1 MATLEALISLQM
13 TRASFI
19 EGIYTESQEE
29 SIQQFG
35 VTALDSKLVMLETY
49 WVKLEASHE
58 KLVGQKIENLTSL
71 DYFKNQV
78 FDVALKHYASGR
90 VALLQLLEK
99 KGAPNLNQSVR
110 VPSDAQLLSSTRR
123 ALPEIE
129 FPKFSGVSK
138 EWRPWRDLFHSLVG
152 NNLEIPG
159 VERMHYLR
167 LCLSNKP
174 LKLISNLP
182 VSEDSFGIAWRI
194 LVDRYENKRL
204 LITAHLDQLLNPA
217 PMKTHGASDL
227 NLLTSSVSEAL
238 SALKALDQPTD
249 HWGPIV
255 VHVLT
260 RRLSNKLREA
270 WENKIGASTEYPTHE
285 HLLDFLQ
292 GRSRAMD
299 TLEVGSS
306 VHTSNDAS
314 RPSQLSVQTRS
325 MTNSSAK
332 VNQASVSSHAQQS
345 AQKSPS
351 PAQIQ
356 STKSTSWANAGYPCS
371 YCKMDHYIASCS
383 GFKSLT
389 PTARKEVVERLYL
402 CYNCLG
408 KHSIRV
414 CQTTRTC
421 RTCQE
426 RHHSLLHF
434 DRARRPAQRGPAS
447 QVPRNDA
454 GAQRPSASAPST
466 NVPVVTYTHTGD
478 AAQAASSAHSQA

>member
-19 EGIYTESQEE
+19 DGIYTELQEE

-49 WVKLEASHE
+49 WAKLEASHE

-110 VPSDAQLLSSTRR
+110 VPGDAQLQSSTRR

-129 FPKFSGVSK
+129 LPKFSGVYK
-138 EWRPWRDLFHSLVG
+138 EWRPWRDLFHSLAG

-159 VERMHYLR
+159 VERMYYLR
-167 LCLSNKP
+167 LHLSNEP

-204 LITAHLDQLLNPA
+204 LIAAHLDPLLNPA
-217 PMKTHGASDL
+217 PMKMHGASDL

-238 SALKALDQPTD
+238 SGK
-249 HWGPIV
+249 I
-255 VHVLT
+255 
-260 RRLSNKLREA
+260 KECKEA
-270 WENKIGASTEYPTHE
+270 WENKIGASTEYPTPE

-292 GRSRAMD
+292 GRSRATE

-314 RPSQLSVQTRS
+314 RPSQPSVQTGS
-325 MTNSSAK
+325 MTKSSAK

-356 STKSTSWANAGYPCS
+356 STKSTSWADAGYPCS
-371 YCKMDHYIASCS
+371 YCKMDHNIASCS

-402 CYNCLG
+402 CYNCPG